1 VAHLIRFTVGTQE
14 LEKHPNKWVALVKQ
28 TCATMTGV
36 TMPIK
41 HHQIFMRNHNDIQ
54 GPVCLNRF
62 VITASVCVTEFN
74 QLKSGNANQQ
84 QYFVDNHNQLIP
96 FIEEIPSECVVCS

>member
-1 VAHLIRFTVGTQE
+1 VAHLIRLTVGTQE

-28 TCATMTGV
+28 TFATMCGT
-36 TMPIK
+36 TMSIK

-62 VITASVCVTEFN
+62 VITASVCVMEFN
-74 QLKSGNANQQ
+74 QLKPSSANQQ
-84 QYFVDNHNQLIP
+84 QYFVDNHNQQIS